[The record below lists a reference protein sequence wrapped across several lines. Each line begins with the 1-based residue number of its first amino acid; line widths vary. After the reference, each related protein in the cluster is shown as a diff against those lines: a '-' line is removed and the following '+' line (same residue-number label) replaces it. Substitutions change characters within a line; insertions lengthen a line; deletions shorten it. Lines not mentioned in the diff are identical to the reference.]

1 MKNRIS
7 SESIKICNDF
17 KTLKK
22 AGNMPLNEEQF
33 IRWACELYGVDYSTA
48 KNGVSFAIDD
58 LAKEQQDEMT
68 QVVDEEKIV
77 NNIVENLDDK
87 LNSEERAIAEVFGDG
102 KEI

>member
-7 SESIKICNDF
+7 SESLKICNDY

-22 AGNMPLNEEQF
+22 AGNMPLNDEQF

-48 KNGVSFAIDD
+48 KNGVSFALND
-58 LAKEQQDEMT
+58 LTKDQQDEMS

-77 NNIVENLDDK
+77 NNIVENLENK
-87 LNSEERAIAEVFGDG
+87 LSPEEQEVKEMFTDV

>member
-7 SESIKICNDF
+7 AETIKICNDY

-48 KNGVSFAIDD
+48 KNGVSFALDD
-58 LAKEQQDEMT
+58 LAKEQQAELSQ
-68 QVVDEEKIV
+68 QVDKDTVID
-77 NNIVENLDDK
+77 NIVENLDEK
-87 LNSEERAIAEVFGDG
+87 LSSEEQNV
-102 KEI
+102 KEMFLENE

>member
-1 MKNRIS
+1 MNRIS
-7 SESIKICNDF
+7 SESIKICNDY

-48 KNGVSFAIDD
+48 KNGVSFALDD
-58 LAKEQQDEMT
+58 LGKEQQSQLS

-77 NNIVENLDDK
+77 NNIVENLDNK
-87 LNSEERAIAEVFGDG
+87 LEPEQEQI
-102 KEI
+102 KEMFLNE

>member
-7 SESIKICNDF
+7 AESLKICNDY

-48 KNGVSFAIDD
+48 KNGVSFALDD
-58 LAKEQQDEMT
+58 LAKEQQSQLSE
-68 QVVDEEKIV
+68 QVDEDKV
-77 NNIVENLDDK
+77 VQDLVDNIDNK
-87 LNSEERAIAEVFGDG
+87 LSSEEQEVKEMFTDV